1 MGPSPRKDGE
11 REKNR
16 GNHRMV
22 HLSRDVIAGALFIAF
37 GAAGLWIGSDYAV
50 GTAFR
55 MGPGYFPRVLC
66 GILVLLGLFI
76 AGKGLVIGGERPEG
90 LHWRPLILVTIA
102 VLAFAGLIGTVG
114 LLPAAA
120 AVVFIGAVGGPE
132 FRPLEGILLAV
143 LLTAAAIA
151 LFKFGLSM
159 TMPILDIPA
168 LGLRLL

>member
-1 MGPSPRKDGE
+1 MA
-11 REKNR
+11 
-16 GNHRMV
+16 

-66 GILVLLGLFI
+66 GILVLLGVFI
-76 AGKGLVIGGERPEG
+76 STKGLTLGGERPEA
-90 LHWRPLILVTIA
+90 LHWRPLILITTA
-102 VLAFAGLIGTVG
+102 VLSFAGLIGTVG

-120 AVVFIGAVGGPE
+120 AVVFIGALGGPE
-132 FRPLEGILLAV
+132 YRTVEGLLLAILLTV
-143 LLTAAAIA
+143 AAIA
-151 LFKFGLSM
+151 LFKFGLKM